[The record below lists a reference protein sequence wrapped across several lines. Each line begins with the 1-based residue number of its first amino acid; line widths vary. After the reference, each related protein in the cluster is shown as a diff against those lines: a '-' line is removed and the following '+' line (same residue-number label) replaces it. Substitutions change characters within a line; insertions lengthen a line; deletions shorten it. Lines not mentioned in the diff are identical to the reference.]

1 VIGTRHRSSRPGFT
15 IVELLTVV
23 AILAVLVGLLI
34 PAVQSA
40 REAARR
46 SQCASAV
53 RQLAL
58 ATHSFASAKRR
69 LPGNEKFAFADP
81 YRYSNTFWLM
91 REFIEAQ
98 NAQMN
103 SGVAGFV
110 CPSDSTQ
117 RAATQPRITSYTTN
131 RDVFDPGPR
140 PAPASGALSRYSLT
154 SAFAAK
160 GASKTVMLLE
170 RVVQCNFPSSGPWAA
185 WAGTYFE
192 SYWSLNYLP
201 LEPLQPLASNC
212 GVASRGACSLNWFSS
227 GHSGVLSVAMGD
239 GSVRPV
245 NGDVEATVWQRA
257 YDLTNLEPLGAW

>member
-1 VIGTRHRSSRPGFT
+1 VIAARHRSSRPGFT

-23 AILAVLVGLLI
+23 GILAVLVGLII

-46 SQCASAV
+46 SQCANAI

-58 ATHSFASAKRR
+58 ATHSFASARRR
-69 LPGNEKFAFADP
+69 LPGNERFSLADP

-91 REFIEAQ
+91 REFLEAQ
-98 NAQMN
+98 NAQVN

-110 CPSDSTQ
+110 CPSDST
-117 RAATQPRITSYTTN
+117 RLEATQPRITSYTTN
-131 RDVFDPGPR
+131 KEVFDPGPN
-140 PAPASGALSRYSLT
+140 PSPASGSMSRYSLT
-154 SAFAAK
+154 TAFAAK

-170 RVVQCNFPSSGPWAA
+170 RVVQCNFPNDGPWAA

-201 LEPLQPLASNC
+201 LEPLQPRATNC
-212 GVASRGACSLNWFSS
+212 GVMSRGACSLNWFSS
-227 GHSGVLSVAMGD
+227 GHPGVIVVAMGD

-245 NGDVEATVWQRA
+245 NGDVDPSLWARA
-257 YDLTNLEPLGAW
+257 YDLTNIEPLGAW

>member
-1 VIGTRHRSSRPGFT
+1 MIGTQHRSSRRGLT
-15 IVELLTVV
+15 IVEVLTVV
-23 AILAVLVGLLI
+23 AILGVLVGLLV
-34 PAVQSA
+34 PAIQSA
-40 REAARR
+40 LEAARR
-46 SQCASAV
+46 SQCANAV
-53 RQLAL
+53 RQIAM

-69 LPGNEKFAFADP
+69 LPGNERFSLPDP

-117 RAATQPRITSYTTN
+117 LAATQPRITSYTTN
-131 RDVFDPGPR
+131 KDVFDPGPTPS
-140 PAPASGALSRYSLT
+140 PATGSLSRYSIA

-170 RVVQCNFPSSGPWAA
+170 RVVQCNFPDTGPWAA

-201 LEPLQPLASNC
+201 LVPLQPLATNC

-245 NGDVEATVWQRA
+245 NGDVDPSVWARA
-257 YDLTNLEPLGAW
+257 YDLTNLEPQGAW